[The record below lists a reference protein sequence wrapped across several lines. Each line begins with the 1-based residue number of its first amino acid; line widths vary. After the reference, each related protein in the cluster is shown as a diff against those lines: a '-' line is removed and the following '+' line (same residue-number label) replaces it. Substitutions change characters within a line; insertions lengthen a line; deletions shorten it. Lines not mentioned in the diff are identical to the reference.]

1 MNERDIFIAALH
13 EKDPAT
19 RAAFLDKVC
28 GDDRALRKQVEQWLR
43 EGEQLGGFPDRPG
56 EPQPGTGPVPRP
68 PTEPAPAPREG
79 PGSVIGPY
87 KLIQEIGE
95 GGMGTVYMAQQTEPV
110 KRLVAL
116 KLIKPGMD

>member
-28 GDDRALRKQVEQWLR
+28 GDDQTLRKQVEQLLR
-43 EGEQLGGFPDRPG
+43 EEEQLGSFLEQPA
-56 EPQPGTGPVPRP
+56 EPQPGTGPVTRTPA
-68 PTEPAPAPREG
+68 EPASAPVEG
-79 PGSVIGPY
+79 PGSVIAPYY

-110 KRLVAL
+110 KRLVA
-116 KLIKPGMD
+116 